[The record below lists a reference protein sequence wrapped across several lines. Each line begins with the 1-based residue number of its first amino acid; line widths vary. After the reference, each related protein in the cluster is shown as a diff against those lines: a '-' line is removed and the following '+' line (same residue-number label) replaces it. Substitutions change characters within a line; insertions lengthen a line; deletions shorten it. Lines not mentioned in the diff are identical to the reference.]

1 MAEMV
6 RRLKRMF
13 GISAP
18 RMAVRTHWPWY
29 WRVAFGVIM
38 AALILALA
46 RFTYDFGRR
55 FAGYDHSE
63 AQGETARISELAAAQ
78 ASELAAARSRLAAAE
93 RQQQMDAAAIEDLR
107 RQVKA
112 LTDQAAVLRDDLAFF
127 QTLMPAGGKEGEVTV
142 NLFQLTADAIPG
154 EYRYRLLLV
163 QTGQRAK
170 DFHGNLQLVVNLQQG
185 GKPEVMTLPPV
196 EGEGDRKAFQL
207 SFRFYQRIEGGL
219 RIAPDA
225 VIKSLQV
232 RVFESGSSVPK
243 VVQTATVS

>member
-1 MAEMV
+1 
-6 RRLKRMF
+6 
-13 GISAP
+13 
-18 RMAVRTHWPWY
+18 
-29 WRVAFGVIM
+29 
-38 AALILALA
+38 
-46 RFTYDFGRR
+46 
-55 FAGYDHSE
+55 
-63 AQGETARISELAAAQ
+63 
-78 ASELAAARSRLAAAE
+78 
-93 RQQQMDAAAIEDLR
+93 MDAAAIEDLR

-112 LTDQAAVLRDDLAFF
+112 LTDQAAALREDLAFF

-142 NLFQLTADAIPG
+142 NRFQVTAGAIAG

-170 DFHGNLQLVVNLQQG
+170 DFHGNLQLVVNLQHAD
-185 GKPEVMTLPPV
+185 KPEVLTLPA
-196 EGEGDRKAFQL
+196 EDDGDRKAFQL

-243 VVQTATVS
+243 VIQAATLS

>member
-1 MAEMV
+1 MADLV
-6 RRLKRMF
+6 RRFKRMF

-18 RMAVRTHWPWY
+18 RMAVRAHWPWY
-29 WRVAFGVIM
+29 WRAAFGVVM
-38 AALILALA
+38 AAMVLALA

-55 FAGYDHSE
+55 FAGFDSSE
-63 AQGETARISELAAAQ
+63 AQSAVTRISDTAVAQ
-78 ASELAAARSRLAAAE
+78 AGELAAARSRLAAAE
-93 RQQQMDAAAIEDLR
+93 RQQQMDAAVIEDLK
-107 RQVKA
+107 RQVRA
-112 LTDQAAVLRDDLAFF
+112 LTEESAALKEDLAFF

-142 NLFQLTADAIPG
+142 NRFQIKADGIPG

-163 QTGQRAK
+163 QTGQRAR
-170 DFHGNLQLVVNLQQG
+170 DFQGNLQLVVNLQQG
-185 GKPEVMTLPPV
+185 GKPEVMTLPV

-232 RVFESGSSVPK
+232 RVFESGSTVPR
-243 VVQTATVS
+243 VVQTATLS